1 MKLPS
6 SPQQTAGLSN
16 GAKKEGAMASDTSG
30 RISNASEFRPWF
42 KHYDPEVP
50 PHLTYP
56 HVPLYRLLDETAAK
70 HPDSPCTNFFSRRL
84 TYQQIK
90 ELSDRFAASIQS
102 LGIRKGDRVVLLLP
116 NSPQFLVAYY
126 GLLKAGTVIV
136 PLNPLSTERELEF
149 YLTDSG
155 AAVAITIPLFLNKVV
170 SIRSKTPLQ
179 HIVYSRLAD
188 FLPFPLNL
196 VQGFR
201 ERRLMRGLDGAPLV
215 DFKELLKQA
224 LRPDWHPELVQP
236 GDMAVLI
243 YSGGTTGVAKGIM
256 LSHFNLVANAHQ
268 IIAWGHLTD
277 EQGVLAVLPLFHGFG
292 MSVTMN
298 AALLA
303 GGEIFLVPRF
313 NAKQIAK
320 AIHKYKPSFFIG
332 VPTMFV
338 QLSNLPK
345 VHRYDFS
352 SLRGIFVGA
361 APLTHAIKEGFE
373 ASLKA
378 TGKTGGR
385 MVEGYGLTEAV
396 TAIMANPYQ
405 GMHKVGSIGLPFPD
419 VDVKIVSLDD
429 GRDLAP
435 GELGEIV
442 LRSPTVMLGYYNN
455 AEETQKTIV
464 DDWLYTG
471 DIGYTDKDG
480 YFYITDRKKDL
491 IIVGGFNVFPREIDE
506 LIYQHPK
513 VKEGISVGI
522 PDPRKGERI
531 KAYIVLKDGETATPE
546 EFVTYFKERLT
557 PYKVP
562 SEVEFRPQLPKSMI
576 GKILRRALREEE
588 VRKGKAI

>member
-1 MKLPS
+1 MPAKGDDTMALY
-6 SPQQTAGLSN
+6 TA
-16 GAKKEGAMASDTSG
+16 ERTSDDPK
-30 RISNASEFRPWF
+30 FRPWF
-42 KHYDPEVP
+42 KYYDPQVP
-50 PHLTYP
+50 LHLTYP
-56 HVPLYRLLDETAAK
+56 HIPLYCLLDETAAK
-70 HPDSPCTNFFSRRL
+70 NSTSPCTNFFGRRL

-90 ELSDRFAASIQS
+90 ELSDRFAASISS

-116 NSPQFLVAYY
+116 NSPQFLIAYY
-126 GLLKAGTVIV
+126 GLLKAGAVIV
-136 PLNPLSTERELEF
+136 PLNPLSAERELEF

-155 AAVAITIPLFLNKVV
+155 AEVIITIPLFLNKVASV
-170 SIRSKTPLQ
+170 RGKTPLK

-196 VQGFR
+196 AQGFQ
-201 ERRLMRGLDGAPLV
+201 ERRLIRRLNGSALV

-224 LRPDWHPELVQP
+224 LRLDWHPEPVQP
-236 GDMAVLI
+236 DEMAVLI

-277 EQGVLAVLPLFHGFG
+277 EQGVLAALPLFHGFG

-298 AALLA
+298 AAVLA

-313 NAKQIAK
+313 SAKQIAK
-320 AIHKYKPSFFIG
+320 AIQKYKPSFFIG

-338 QLSNLPK
+338 QLSNLPDI
-345 VHRYDFS
+345 HRYDFS

-361 APLTHAIKEGFE
+361 APLTKSIKDDFE
-373 ASLKA
+373 K
-378 TGKTGGR
+378 KTGGR
-385 MVEGYGLTEAV
+385 MIEGYGLTEAV

-405 GMHKVGSIGLPFPD
+405 GMHKVGSIGIPFPD

-429 GRDLAP
+429 GHNLMP

-442 LRSPTVMLGYYNN
+442 LRSPTVMLGYYKN

-464 DDWLYTG
+464 DAWLYTG
-471 DIGYTDKDG
+471 DIGYVNDDG

-513 VKEGISVGI
+513 VKEGIAIGI

-531 KAYIVLKDGETATPE
+531 KVYIVLKEGEMATPE
-546 EFVTYFKERLT
+546 EFTTYFKERLT

-562 SEVEFRPQLPKSMI
+562 SEVEFRTELPKSMI

-588 VRKGKAI
+588 NRKAKET

>member
-1 MKLPS
+1 M
-6 SPQQTAGLSN
+6 
-16 GAKKEGAMASDTSG
+16 SD
-30 RISNASEFRPWF
+30 ASEFRPWVE
-42 KHYDPEVP
+42 HYDPEVP
-50 PHLTYP
+50 LRLTYP
-56 HVPLYRLLDETAAK
+56 HTPLYSLLEETAAK
-70 HPDSPCTNFFSRRL
+70 HPASPCTNFFGRRL
-84 TYQQIK
+84 TYQQIN
-90 ELSDRFAASIQS
+90 ELSDRFAATIRS
-102 LGIRKGDRVVLLLP
+102 LGIRKGDRVVMLLP

-126 GLLKAGTVIV
+126 GLLKAGAVVV
-136 PLNPLSTERELEF
+136 PLNPLSAERELEF

-155 AAVAITIPLFLNKVV
+155 AEVAITIPLFLNKVTSV
-170 SIRSKTPLQ
+170 RCKTPLK

-196 VQGFR
+196 VLGFR
-201 ERRLMRGLDGAPLV
+201 ERRLMSRLEGAALV
-215 DFKELLKQA
+215 NFKELVKQA
-224 LRPDWHPELVQP
+224 PPPDWHPELVQP
-236 GDMAVLI
+236 DEMAALI

-277 EQGVLAVLPLFHGFG
+277 EQGILAVLPLFHGFG

-298 AALLA
+298 AAVLT
-303 GGEIFLVPRF
+303 GGEIILMPRF
-313 NAKQIAK
+313 NAKRVAK
-320 AIHKYKPSFFIG
+320 TIHKHKPSFFIG

-338 QLSNLPK
+338 QLSNLPSI
-345 VHRYDFS
+345 HRYDFS
-352 SLRGIFVGA
+352 SLRGVFVGA
-361 APLTHAIKEGFE
+361 APLTRAIKEGFE

-378 TGKTGGR
+378 AGKTGGR
-385 MVEGYGLTEAV
+385 MIEGYGLTEAV

-405 GMHKVGSIGLPFPD
+405 GMHKVGSIGIPFPD

-429 GRDLAP
+429 GHDLAP

-442 LRSPTVMLGYYNN
+442 VRSPTVMLGYYKN
-455 AEETQKTIV
+455 AEETKKTIV
-464 DDWLYTG
+464 NGWLYTG
-471 DIGYTDKDG
+471 DIGYVDKDG

-522 PDPRKGERI
+522 PDPRKGEHI
-531 KAYIVLKDGETATPE
+531 KVYIVLKDRETATPE
-546 EFVTYFKERLT
+546 EFIAYFKERLT

-562 SEVEFRPQLPKSMI
+562 SEVEFRTELPKSMI

-588 VRKGKAI
+588 NRKGKD

>member
-1 MKLPS
+1 
-6 SPQQTAGLSN
+6 
-16 GAKKEGAMASDTSG
+16 MASDTGG
-30 RISNASEFRPWF
+30 RIADVSESRPWF

-50 PHLTYP
+50 LHLTYP
-56 HVPLYRLLDETAAK
+56 RIPLYSLLNETATK
-70 HPDSPCTNFFSRRL
+70 HPGSPCTNFFGRRL
-84 TYQQIK
+84 TYQQMK
-90 ELSDRFAASIQS
+90 ELSDRFAVGIRS
-102 LGIRKGDRVVLLLP
+102 LGIRKRDRVVLLLP
-116 NSPQFLVAYY
+116 NSPQFLIAYY
-126 GLLKAGTVIV
+126 GLLKTGAVIV
-136 PLNPLSTERELEF
+136 PLNPLSAERELEF

-155 AAVAITIPLFLNKVV
+155 AEVAITIPLFLKKVASV
-170 SIRSKTPLQ
+170 RGKTPLKQ
-179 HIVYSRLAD
+179 IVYCRLAD

-201 ERRLMRGLDGAPLV
+201 EHRLMHRQGGAALV
-215 DFKELLKQA
+215 NFNELLKQGPP
-224 LRPDWHPELVQP
+224 PDWHPEPVQP
-236 GDMAVLI
+236 DEMAVLI
-243 YSGGTTGVAKGIM
+243 YSGGTTGVAKSIV

-298 AALLA
+298 APVLA

-320 AIHKYKPSFFIG
+320 AIQKYKPSFFIG

-338 QLSNLPK
+338 QLSNLPGIQ
-345 VHRYDFS
+345 RYDFS
-352 SLRGIFVGA
+352 SLQGIFVGA
-361 APLTHAIKEGFE
+361 APLTRAIKEGFE

-385 MVEGYGLTEAV
+385 MIEGYGLTEAV
-396 TAIMANPYQ
+396 TGIMANPYK
-405 GMHKVGSIGLPFPD
+405 GMHKVGSIGIPFPD

-429 GRDLAP
+429 GHDLAP

-442 LRSPTVMLGYYNN
+442 LRSPTVMLGYYKN
-455 AEETQKTIV
+455 AEETHKTIV
-464 DDWLYTG
+464 DGWLYTG
-471 DIGYTDKDG
+471 DIGYMDEDG
-480 YFYITDRKKDL
+480 YFYITDRKKEL

-506 LIYQHPK
+506 LIYQHSK

-531 KAYIVLKDGETATPE
+531 KVYIVLKEGETATPE
-546 EFVTYFKERLT
+546 EFIAYFKERLT

-562 SEVEFRPQLPKSMI
+562 SEVEFRTQLPKSMI
-576 GKILRRALREEE
+576 GKILRRVLREEE
-588 VRKGKAI
+588 ILKAKATPP